1 MNMAVNK
8 DEEAP
13 FLDDIDEIEEELEIE
28 DEADDGELSFD
39 DPKAGMDPADD
50 MDAVVE
56 ERDALKD
63 RLLRAFADLENTRK
77 RAERDRRDAE
87 NYGGTKLA
95 RDLLPVYDNLARA
108 LAALTDEQ
116 REAAGPVIEGI
127 ELTQKE
133 LLNAFAKHK
142 IARVSPEVGEKFDP
156 KMHQAMFEAP
166 LPGAE
171 PGTVIQV
178 MTDGFTIADR
188 LIRPAQVG
196 VASKG

>member
-1 MNMAVNK
+1 MAVNK

-39 DPKAGMDPADD
+39 DPKAGVDPADD
-50 MDAVVE
+50 MDAVIE

-133 LLNAFAKHK
+133 LLSAFAKHK